1 MRSKRTQSCVSVNA
15 CVVYFADDNAV
26 TSNTPT
32 SQIHTHSTHLQSLLH
47 TTHFHTLTS
56 LIHISLD
63 PPMYWRDYTYIATC
77 IQLSLIIHI
86 WLSPPLSLCLSLYLS
101 LPLSLSPSLS
111 LSLSRSTYIYIYI
124 YTFMYTHLHIC
135 TNKTNIYMHLHIHIH
150 ISIYAYLRI
159 HTGTCIYIC
168 EWMQSGGTGG
178 RCVATDSRHSE
189 VTYISRCTNTAGH

>member
-101 LPLSLSPSLS
+101 IPLSLS
-111 LSLSRSTYIYIYI
+111 LSLSLALSLY
-124 YTFMYTHLHIC
+124 
-135 TNKTNIYMHLHIHIH
+135 IHIH
-150 ISIYAYLRI
+150 IYIHLCI
-159 HTGTCIYIC
+159 HTYISAQTKQIYTCIYTSISIYLYMHIC
-168 EWMQSGGTGG
+168 VFTQVHASTSVNGCSRGERAGGAWQQIRGI
-178 RCVATDSRHSE
+178 VK
-189 VTYISRCTNTAGH
+189 